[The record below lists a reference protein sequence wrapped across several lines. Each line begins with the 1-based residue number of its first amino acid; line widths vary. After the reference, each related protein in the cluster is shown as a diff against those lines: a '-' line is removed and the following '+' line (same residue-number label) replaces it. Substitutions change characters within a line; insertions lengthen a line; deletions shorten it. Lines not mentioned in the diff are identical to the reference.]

1 MMANRDIV
9 SEAVEQA
16 EAMKAA
22 AYENAKNVLVEA
34 MSTNLQAAVAEA
46 IDEKLDTEDVEISE
60 EVVAEETVEEGAH
73 DTDEMEDKDEMGH
86 MPEMEDE
93 DDDDEDDE
101 EVNIDIDIDA
111 DGDDDDEEDLDEVDL
126 DEVIEIVEDEDDM
139 DEIHGKDKEEM
150 AHMKKEIAK
159 DTDEVDMDEVDMD
172 EVDMDEVDMEDDED
186 VDEIKYEAAV
196 REVEKLRTENKRYA
210 KALKVLRT
218 RIEEVN
224 LFNARLAAATD
235 VMNQVTLTKEQK
247 ERVVE
252 HFDSCDTLDEVTR
265 MAGVL
270 KEAHETHTPSKNR
283 TQRPNVQ
290 SVISENN
297 KTEAPSGF
305 DRLAQLAGL

>member
-93 DDDDEDDE
+93 DDDDDDDE
-101 EVNIDIDIDA
+101 EVDIDIDIDA
-111 DGDDDDEEDLDEVDL
+111 DGDDEDEEELDEVDL

-139 DEIHGKDKEEM
+139 DEGMHGDKEEG
-150 AHMKKEIAK
+150 AHDA
-159 DTDEVDMDEVDMD
+159 DEGE
-172 EVDMDEVDMEDDED
+172 DMDEVDMEDDED
-186 VDEIKYEAAV
+186 MDEIGMKKKYESAV
-196 REVEKLRTENKRYA
+196 AEAEELRTENRRYA

-270 KEAHETHTPSKNR
+270 KEAHETHAPSKNR
-283 TQRPNVQ
+283 AQRPNVQ

>member
-46 IDEKLDTEDVEISE
+46 IDEKLDTEEVDISE

-86 MPEMEDE
+86 MDEMEDE
-93 DDDDEDDE
+93 DDDEDDE

-111 DGDDDDEEDLDEVDL
+111 DGDDDDDEEELDEVDL
-126 DEVIEIVEDEDDM
+126 DEVIEIVEDEDEM
-139 DEIHGKDKEEM
+139 DEGEHEDAEEG
-150 AHMKKEIAK
+150 E
-159 DTDEVDMDEVDMD
+159 
-172 EVDMDEVDMEDDED
+172 DMDEVDMEDDED
-186 VDEIKYEAAV
+186 MDELKYEAAV
-196 REVEKLRTENKRYA
+196 AEVEKLRTENKRYA

-252 HFDSCDTLDEVTR
+252 HFDSCDNLEEVTR

>member
-111 DGDDDDEEDLDEVDL
+111 DGDDDEEDLDEVDL

-139 DEIHGKDKEEM
+139 DEGMHGDKEEG
-150 AHMKKEIAK
+150 AHDA
-159 DTDEVDMDEVDMD
+159 DEGE
-172 EVDMDEVDMEDDED
+172 DMDEVDMEDDED
-186 VDEIKYEAAV
+186 MDEIGMKKKYESAV
-196 REVEKLRTENKRYA
+196 AEAEELRTENRRYA

>member
-93 DDDDEDDE
+93 DDDDDDDE
-101 EVNIDIDIDA
+101 EVDIDIDIDA
-111 DGDDDDEEDLDEVDL
+111 DGDDDDEEELDEVDL

-139 DEIHGKDKEEM
+139 EEGMHGDKEEG
-150 AHMKKEIAK
+150 AHDA
-159 DTDEVDMDEVDMD
+159 DEGE
-172 EVDMDEVDMEDDED
+172 DMDEVDMEDDED
-186 VDEIKYEAAV
+186 MDEIGMKKKYESAV
-196 REVEKLRTENKRYA
+196 AEAEELRTENRRYA

-270 KEAHETHTPSKNR
+270 KEAHETHAPSKNR
-283 TQRPNVQ
+283 AQRPNVQ

>member
-93 DDDDEDDE
+93 DDDDDDDE
-101 EVNIDIDIDA
+101 EVDIDIDIDA

-139 DEIHGKDKEEM
+139 DEGMHGDKEEG
-150 AHMKKEIAK
+150 AHDA
-159 DTDEVDMDEVDMD
+159 DEGE
-172 EVDMDEVDMEDDED
+172 DMDEVDMEDDED
-186 VDEIKYEAAV
+186 MDEIGMKKKYESAV
-196 REVEKLRTENKRYA
+196 AEAEELRTENRRYA

-270 KEAHETHTPSKNR
+270 KEAHETNAPSKNR
-283 TQRPNVQ
+283 AQRPNVQ

-297 KTEAPSGF
+297 KAEAPNSF

>member
-1 MMANRDIV
+1 MANRDIV

-93 DDDDEDDE
+93 DDDDDDDE
-101 EVNIDIDIDA
+101 EVDIDIAIAA
-111 DGDDDDEEDLDEVDL
+111 DGDDDDEEELDEVDL

-139 DEIHGKDKEEM
+139 DEGMHGDKEEG
-150 AHMKKEIAK
+150 AHDA
-159 DTDEVDMDEVDMD
+159 DEGE
-172 EVDMDEVDMEDDED
+172 DMDEVDMEDDED
-186 VDEIKYEAAV
+186 MDEIGMKKKYESAV
-196 REVEKLRTENKRYA
+196 AEAEELRTENRRYA

-270 KEAHETHTPSKNR
+270 KEAHETHAPSKNR
-283 TQRPNVQ
+283 AQRPNVQ

>member
-1 MMANRDIV
+1 MANRDIV

-93 DDDDEDDE
+93 DDDDDDDE
-101 EVNIDIDIDA
+101 EVDIDIDIDA

-139 DEIHGKDKEEM
+139 DEGMHGDKEEG
-150 AHMKKEIAK
+150 AHDA
-159 DTDEVDMDEVDMD
+159 DEGE
-172 EVDMDEVDMEDDED
+172 DMDEVDMEDDED
-186 VDEIKYEAAV
+186 MDEIGMKKKYESAV
-196 REVEKLRTENKRYA
+196 AEAEELRTENRRYA

-270 KEAHETHTPSKNR
+270 KEAHETHAPSNNR
-283 TQRPNVQ
+283 AQRPNVQ
-290 SVISENN
+290 CVISENN

>member
-111 DGDDDDEEDLDEVDL
+111 DGDDDDEEELDEVDL

-139 DEIHGKDKEEM
+139 EEGMHGDKEEG
-150 AHMKKEIAK
+150 AHDA
-159 DTDEVDMDEVDMD
+159 DEGE
-172 EVDMDEVDMEDDED
+172 DMDEVDMEDDED
-186 VDEIKYEAAV
+186 MDEIGMKKKYESAV
-196 REVEKLRTENKRYA
+196 AEAEELRTENRRYA

>member
-1 MMANRDIV
+1 MANRDIV

-111 DGDDDDEEDLDEVDL
+111 DGDDDEEDLDEVDL

-139 DEIHGKDKEEM
+139 EEGMHGDKEEGM
-150 AHMKKEIAK
+150 HGDKEEGAHDADEGEDVDEI
-159 DTDEVDMDEVDMD
+159 
-172 EVDMDEVDMEDDED
+172 DMEDDED
-186 VDEIKYEAAV
+186 VEEIGKMYREAVA
-196 REVEKLRTENKRYA
+196 EVKSLRTENKRYA

-270 KEAHETHTPSKNR
+270 KEAHETNAPSKNR
-283 TQRPNVQ
+283 AQRPNVQ

-297 KTEAPSGF
+297 KTEAPNSF

>member
-1 MMANRDIV
+1 MANRDIV

-93 DDDDEDDE
+93 DDDDDDDE
-101 EVNIDIDIDA
+101 EVDIDIDIDA
-111 DGDDDDEEDLDEVDL
+111 DGDDDEEDLDEVDL

-139 DEIHGKDKEEM
+139 DEGMHGDKEEG
-150 AHMKKEIAK
+150 AHDA
-159 DTDEVDMDEVDMD
+159 DEGE
-172 EVDMDEVDMEDDED
+172 DMDEVDMEDDED
-186 VDEIKYEAAV
+186 MDEIGMKKKYESAV
-196 REVEKLRTENKRYA
+196 AEAEELRTENRRYA

-270 KEAHETHTPSKNR
+270 KEAHETSAPSKNR
-283 TQRPNVQ
+283 AQRPNVQ

>member
-111 DGDDDDEEDLDEVDL
+111 DGDDDEEDLDEVDL
-126 DEVIEIVEDEDDM
+126 DEVIEIVDDEDDM
-139 DEIHGKDKEEM
+139 EEGMHGDKEEG
-150 AHMKKEIAK
+150 AHDA
-159 DTDEVDMDEVDMD
+159 DEMEDMDEVDMD
-172 EVDMDEVDMEDDED
+172 DDED
-186 VDEIKYEAAV
+186 VEEIGKMYKEAVA
-196 REVEKLRTENKRYA
+196 EVQTLRTENKRYA

-270 KEAHETHTPSKNR
+270 KEAHETNAPSKNR
-283 TQRPNVQ
+283 AQRPNVQ

-297 KTEAPSGF
+297 KTEAPNSF

>member
-93 DDDDEDDE
+93 DDDDDDDE
-101 EVNIDIDIDA
+101 EVDIDIDIDA
-111 DGDDDDEEDLDEVDL
+111 DGDDDDEEELDEVDL

-139 DEIHGKDKEEM
+139 DEGMHGDKEEG
-150 AHMKKEIAK
+150 AHDA
-159 DTDEVDMDEVDMD
+159 DEGE
-172 EVDMDEVDMEDDED
+172 DMDEVDMEDDED
-186 VDEIKYEAAV
+186 MDEIGMKKKYESAV
-196 REVEKLRTENKRYA
+196 AEAEELRTENRRYA

-270 KEAHETHTPSKNR
+270 KEAHETSAPSKNR
-283 TQRPNVQ
+283 AARPNVQ

>member
-1 MMANRDIV
+1 MANRDIV

-16 EAMKAA
+16 EAMKQA

-73 DTDEMEDKDEMGH
+73 DTDEMEDKDEMAH
-86 MPEMEDE
+86 MDELEDE
-93 DDDDEDDE
+93 DDDDDDE
-101 EVNIDIDIDA
+101 EVDIDIDIDA
-111 DGDDDDEEDLDEVDL
+111 DGDDDDDEDEEELDEVDL
-126 DEVIEIVEDEDDM
+126 DEVIEIVEDED
-139 DEIHGKDKEEM
+139 
-150 AHMKKEIAK
+150 
-159 DTDEVDMDEVDMD
+159 EVDEGEHEDADEGEDLD
-172 EVDMDEVDMEDDED
+172 EEDDED
-186 VDEIKYEAAV
+186 VEEIGKMYKEAVA
-196 REVEKLRTENKRYA
+196 EVESLRTENKRYA

-270 KEAHETHTPSKNR
+270 KEAHETTAPSKNR

-290 SVISENN
+290 SVISEN
-297 KTEAPSGF
+297 KTEAPGGF

>member
-1 MMANRDIV
+1 MANRDIV

-139 DEIHGKDKEEM
+139 DEGMHGDKEEG
-150 AHMKKEIAK
+150 AHDADEMK
-159 DTDEVDMDEVDMD
+159 DMDDD
-172 EVDMDEVDMEDDED
+172 EDMDEVDMEDDED
-186 VDEIKYEAAV
+186 MDEIGMKKKYESAV
-196 REVEKLRTENKRYA
+196 AEAEELRTENRRYA

-270 KEAHETHTPSKNR
+270 KEAHETHAPSKNR
-283 TQRPNVQ
+283 AQRPNVQ

>member
-1 MMANRDIV
+1 MANRDIV

-93 DDDDEDDE
+93 DDDDDDDE
-101 EVNIDIDIDA
+101 EVDIDIDIDA
-111 DGDDDDEEDLDEVDL
+111 DGDDDDEEGLDEVDL

-139 DEIHGKDKEEM
+139 DEGMHGDKEEG
-150 AHMKKEIAK
+150 AHDA
-159 DTDEVDMDEVDMD
+159 DEGE
-172 EVDMDEVDMEDDED
+172 DMDEVDMEDDED
-186 VDEIKYEAAV
+186 MDEIGMKKKYESAV
-196 REVEKLRTENKRYA
+196 AEAEELRTENRRYA

-270 KEAHETHTPSKNR
+270 KEAHETHAPSKNR
-283 TQRPNVQ
+283 AQRPNVQ

>member
-111 DGDDDDEEDLDEVDL
+111 DGDDDDEEELDEVDL

-139 DEIHGKDKEEM
+139 DEGMHGDKEEG
-150 AHMKKEIAK
+150 AHDA
-159 DTDEVDMDEVDMD
+159 DEGE
-172 EVDMDEVDMEDDED
+172 DMDEVDMEDDED
-186 VDEIKYEAAV
+186 MDEIGMKKKYESAV
-196 REVEKLRTENKRYA
+196 AEAEELRTENRRYA

-270 KEAHETHTPSKNR
+270 KEAHETHAPSKNR
-283 TQRPNVQ
+283 AQRPNVQ

>member
-1 MMANRDIV
+1 MANRDIV

-16 EAMKAA
+16 EAMKQA

-73 DTDEMEDKDEMGH
+73 DTDEMEDKDEMAH
-86 MPEMEDE
+86 MDELEDE
-93 DDDDEDDE
+93 DDDDDDE
-101 EVNIDIDIDA
+101 EVDIDIDIDA
-111 DGDDDDEEDLDEVDL
+111 DGDDDDDEDEEELDEVDL
-126 DEVIEIVEDEDDM
+126 DEVIEIVEDEDEMDEGEHEDAEEGEDM
-139 DEIHGKDKEEM
+139 DE
-150 AHMKKEIAK
+150 
-159 DTDEVDMDEVDMD
+159 
-172 EVDMDEVDMEDDED
+172 EDDED
-186 VDEIKYEAAV
+186 VEEIGKMYKEAVA
-196 REVEKLRTENKRYA
+196 EVESLRTENKRYA

-270 KEAHETHTPSKNR
+270 KEAHETTTPSKNR

-290 SVISENN
+290 SVISEN
-297 KTEAPSGF
+297 KTEAPGGF

>member
-1 MMANRDIV
+1 MANRDIV

-111 DGDDDDEEDLDEVDL
+111 DGDDDEEDLDEVDL

-139 DEIHGKDKEEM
+139 EEGMHGDKEEG
-150 AHMKKEIAK
+150 AHDA
-159 DTDEVDMDEVDMD
+159 DEGEDME
-172 EVDMDEVDMEDDED
+172 EVDMEDDED
-186 VDEIKYEAAV
+186 VEEIGKMYKEAVA
-196 REVEKLRTENKRYA
+196 EVETLRTENKRYA

-270 KEAHETHTPSKNR
+270 KEAHETNAPSKNR
-283 TQRPNVQ
+283 AQRPNVQ

-297 KTEAPSGF
+297 KTEAPNSF

>member
-111 DGDDDDEEDLDEVDL
+111 DGDDDEEDLDEVDL

-139 DEIHGKDKEEM
+139 DEGMHGDKEEG
-150 AHMKKEIAK
+150 AHDA
-159 DTDEVDMDEVDMD
+159 DEGE
-172 EVDMDEVDMEDDED
+172 DMDEVDMEDDED
-186 VDEIKYEAAV
+186 MDEIGMKKKYESAV
-196 REVEKLRTENKRYA
+196 AEAEELRTENRRYA

-270 KEAHETHTPSKNR
+270 KEAHETNAPSKNR
-283 TQRPNVQ
+283 AQRPNVQ

-297 KTEAPSGF
+297 KAEAPNSF

>member
-111 DGDDDDEEDLDEVDL
+111 DGDDDDEEELDEVDL

-139 DEIHGKDKEEM
+139 DEGMHGDKEEG
-150 AHMKKEIAK
+150 AHDA
-159 DTDEVDMDEVDMD
+159 DEGE
-172 EVDMDEVDMEDDED
+172 DMDEVDMEDDED
-186 VDEIKYEAAV
+186 MDEIGMKKKYESAV
-196 REVEKLRTENKRYA
+196 AEAEELRTENRRYA

-270 KEAHETHTPSKNR
+270 KEAHETSAPSKNR
-283 TQRPNVQ
+283 AQRPNVQ

-305 DRLAQLAGL
+305 DSLAQLAGL

>member
-111 DGDDDDEEDLDEVDL
+111 DGDDDDEEEL

-139 DEIHGKDKEEM
+139 DEGMHGDKEEG
-150 AHMKKEIAK
+150 AHDA
-159 DTDEVDMDEVDMD
+159 DEGE
-172 EVDMDEVDMEDDED
+172 DMDEVDMEDDED
-186 VDEIKYEAAV
+186 MDEIGMKKKYESAV
-196 REVEKLRTENKRYA
+196 AEAEELRTENRRYA

-270 KEAHETHTPSKNR
+270 KEAHETHAPSKNR
-283 TQRPNVQ
+283 AQRPNVQ

>member
-1 MMANRDIV
+1 MANRDIV

-16 EAMKAA
+16 EAMKQA

-93 DDDDEDDE
+93 DDDDDDDE
-101 EVNIDIDIDA
+101 EVDIDIDIDA
-111 DGDDDDEEDLDEVDL
+111 DGDDDDEEELDEVDL

-139 DEIHGKDKEEM
+139 DEGMHGDKEEG
-150 AHMKKEIAK
+150 AHDA
-159 DTDEVDMDEVDMD
+159 DEGE
-172 EVDMDEVDMEDDED
+172 DMDEVDMEDDED
-186 VDEIKYEAAV
+186 MDEIGMKKKYESAV
-196 REVEKLRTENKRYA
+196 AEAEELRTENRRYA

>member
-1 MMANRDIV
+1 MANRDIV

-93 DDDDEDDE
+93 DDDDDDDE
-101 EVNIDIDIDA
+101 EVDIDIDIDA
-111 DGDDDDEEDLDEVDL
+111 DGDDDDEEELDEVDL

-139 DEIHGKDKEEM
+139 DEGMHGDKEEG
-150 AHMKKEIAK
+150 AHDA
-159 DTDEVDMDEVDMD
+159 DEGE
-172 EVDMDEVDMEDDED
+172 DMDEVDMEDDED
-186 VDEIKYEAAV
+186 MDEIGMKKKYESAV
-196 REVEKLRTENKRYA
+196 AEAEELRTENRRYA

-270 KEAHETHTPSKNR
+270 KEAHETSAPSKNR
-283 TQRPNVQ
+283 AARPNVQ

>member
-1 MMANRDIV
+1 MANRDIV

-22 AYENAKNVLVEA
+22 AYENAKSVLVEA
-34 MSTNLQAAVAEA
+34 MSTNLQAAVATA
-46 IDEKLDTEDVEISE
+46 IDEKLDTEDLEISE
-60 EVVAEETVEEGAH
+60 DVVAEDTVEEGAH
-73 DTDEMEDKDEMGH
+73 DTDEMEDKEEMGH
-86 MPEMEDE
+86 MDELEDEDE
-93 DDDDEDDE
+93 DDDDE

-139 DEIHGKDKEEM
+139 EEGMHGDKEEG
-150 AHMKKEIAK
+150 AHDADEGEDVDEI
-159 DTDEVDMDEVDMD
+159 
-172 EVDMDEVDMEDDED
+172 DMEDDED
-186 VDEIKYEAAV
+186 VEEIGKMYREAVA
-196 REVEKLRTENKRYA
+196 EVKSLRTENKRYA

-270 KEAHETHTPSKNR
+270 KEAHETSVPSKNR
-283 TQRPNVQ
+283 AQRPNVQ

>member
-111 DGDDDDEEDLDEVDL
+111 DGDDDEEDLDEVDL

-139 DEIHGKDKEEM
+139 EEGMHGDKEEG
-150 AHMKKEIAK
+150 AHDA
-159 DTDEVDMDEVDMD
+159 DEGEDME
-172 EVDMDEVDMEDDED
+172 EVDMEDDED
-186 VDEIKYEAAV
+186 VEEIGKMYKEAVA
-196 REVEKLRTENKRYA
+196 EVETLRTENKRYA

-270 KEAHETHTPSKNR
+270 KEAHETNAPSKNR
-283 TQRPNVQ
+283 AQRPNVQ

-297 KTEAPSGF
+297 KTEAPNSF

>member
-139 DEIHGKDKEEM
+139 DEGMHGDKEEG
-150 AHMKKEIAK
+150 AHDA
-159 DTDEVDMDEVDMD
+159 DEGE
-172 EVDMDEVDMEDDED
+172 DMDEVDMEDDED
-186 VDEIKYEAAV
+186 MDEIGMKKKYESAV
-196 REVEKLRTENKRYA
+196 AEAEELRTENKRYA

-270 KEAHETHTPSKNR
+270 KEAHEGSVSSKNR
-283 TQRPNVQ
+283 TARPNVQ

>member
-93 DDDDEDDE
+93 EDDDDDDE
-101 EVNIDIDIDA
+101 EVDIDIDIDA
-111 DGDDDDEEDLDEVDL
+111 DGDDDDEEELDEVDL

-139 DEIHGKDKEEM
+139 DEGMHGDKEEG
-150 AHMKKEIAK
+150 AHDA
-159 DTDEVDMDEVDMD
+159 DEGE
-172 EVDMDEVDMEDDED
+172 DMDEVDMEDDED
-186 VDEIKYEAAV
+186 MDEIGMKKKYESAV
-196 REVEKLRTENKRYA
+196 AEAEELRTENRRYA

-270 KEAHETHTPSKNR
+270 KEAHETSAPSKNR
-283 TQRPNVQ
+283 AARPNVQ

>member
-139 DEIHGKDKEEM
+139 DEGMHGDKEEG
-150 AHMKKEIAK
+150 AHDA
-159 DTDEVDMDEVDMD
+159 DEGE
-172 EVDMDEVDMEDDED
+172 DMDEVDMEDDED
-186 VDEIKYEAAV
+186 MDEIGMKKKYESAV
-196 REVEKLRTENKRYA
+196 AEAEELRTENRRYA

-270 KEAHETHTPSKNR
+270 KEAHETHAPSKNR
-283 TQRPNVQ
+283 AQRPNVQ

>member
-60 EVVAEETVEEGAH
+60 EVVAEDTVEEGAH

-86 MPEMEDE
+86 MDELE
-93 DDDDEDDE
+93 DDD
-101 EVNIDIDIDA
+101 
-111 DGDDDDEEDLDEVDL
+111 DDDDEEEVDIDINIDADDDDDDEEELDEVDL

-139 DEIHGKDKEEM
+139 DEGMHGDKEEG
-150 AHMKKEIAK
+150 AHDADEMK
-159 DTDEVDMDEVDMD
+159 DMDDD
-172 EVDMDEVDMEDDED
+172 EDMDEVDMEDDED

-196 REVEKLRTENKRYA
+196 KEIEELRTENRRYA

-305 DRLAQLAGL
+305 DRLTQLAGL

>member
-139 DEIHGKDKEEM
+139 DEGMHGDKEEG
-150 AHMKKEIAK
+150 AHDA
-159 DTDEVDMDEVDMD
+159 DEGE
-172 EVDMDEVDMEDDED
+172 DMDEVDMEDDED
-186 VDEIKYEAAV
+186 MDEIGMKKKYESAV
-196 REVEKLRTENKRYA
+196 AEAEELRTENRRYA

-270 KEAHETHTPSKNR
+270 KEAHETNAPSKNR
-283 TQRPNVQ
+283 AQRPNVQ

>member
-1 MMANRDIV
+1 MANRDIV

-16 EAMKAA
+16 EAMKQA

-73 DTDEMEDKDEMGH
+73 DTDEMEDKDEMAH
-86 MPEMEDE
+86 MDELEDE
-93 DDDDEDDE
+93 DDDDDDE
-101 EVNIDIDIDA
+101 EVDIDIDIDA
-111 DGDDDDEEDLDEVDL
+111 DGDDDDDEDEEELDEVDL
-126 DEVIEIVEDEDDM
+126 DEVIEIVEDEDEM
-139 DEIHGKDKEEM
+139 DEGEHED
-150 AHMKKEIAK
+150 A
-159 DTDEVDMDEVDMD
+159 DEGE
-172 EVDMDEVDMEDDED
+172 DMDEVDMEDDED
-186 VDEIKYEAAV
+186 VEEIGKMYKEAVA
-196 REVEKLRTENKRYA
+196 EVESLRTENKRYA

-270 KEAHETHTPSKNR
+270 KEAHETTTPSKNR

-290 SVISENN
+290 SVISEN
-297 KTEAPSGF
+297 KTEAPGGF

>member
-93 DDDDEDDE
+93 DDDDDDDE
-101 EVNIDIDIDA
+101 EVDIDIDIDA
-111 DGDDDDEEDLDEVDL
+111 DGDDDDEEELDEVDL

-139 DEIHGKDKEEM
+139 DEGMHGDKEEG
-150 AHMKKEIAK
+150 AHDA
-159 DTDEVDMDEVDMD
+159 DEGE
-172 EVDMDEVDMEDDED
+172 DMDEVDMEDDED
-186 VDEIKYEAAV
+186 MDEIGMKKKYESAV
-196 REVEKLRTENKRYA
+196 AEAEELRTENRRYA

-270 KEAHETHTPSKNR
+270 KEAHETNAPSKNR
-283 TQRPNVQ
+283 AQRPNVQ

-297 KTEAPSGF
+297 KAEAPNSF

>member
-111 DGDDDDEEDLDEVDL
+111 DGDEDDEEDLDEVDL

-139 DEIHGKDKEEM
+139 DEGMHGDKEEG
-150 AHMKKEIAK
+150 AHDA
-159 DTDEVDMDEVDMD
+159 DEGE
-172 EVDMDEVDMEDDED
+172 DMDEVDMEDDED
-186 VDEIKYEAAV
+186 MDEIGMKKKYESAV
-196 REVEKLRTENKRYA
+196 AEAEELRTENRRYA

-270 KEAHETHTPSKNR
+270 KEAHETHAPSKNR
-283 TQRPNVQ
+283 AQRPNVQ

>member
-93 DDDDEDDE
+93 DDDDDDDDE
-101 EVNIDIDIDA
+101 EVDIDIDIDA

-139 DEIHGKDKEEM
+139 DEGMHGDKEEG
-150 AHMKKEIAK
+150 AHDA
-159 DTDEVDMDEVDMD
+159 DEGE
-172 EVDMDEVDMEDDED
+172 DMDEVDMEDDED
-186 VDEIKYEAAV
+186 MDEIGMKKKYESAV
-196 REVEKLRTENKRYA
+196 AEAEELRTENRRYA

-270 KEAHETHTPSKNR
+270 KEAHETHAPSKNR
-283 TQRPNVQ
+283 AQRPNVQ

>member
-1 MMANRDIV
+1 MANRDIV

-16 EAMKAA
+16 EAMKQA

-73 DTDEMEDKDEMGH
+73 DTDEMEDKDEMAH
-86 MPEMEDE
+86 MDELEDE
-93 DDDDEDDE
+93 DDDDDDE
-101 EVNIDIDIDA
+101 EVDIDIDIDA

-139 DEIHGKDKEEM
+139 DEGMHGDKEEG
-150 AHMKKEIAK
+150 AHDA
-159 DTDEVDMDEVDMD
+159 DEGEDMDEVDL
-172 EVDMDEVDMEDDED
+172 EDDED
-186 VDEIKYEAAV
+186 VEEIGKMYKEAVA
-196 REVEKLRTENKRYA
+196 EVESLRTENKRYA

-270 KEAHETHTPSKNR
+270 KEAHETTAPSKNR

-290 SVISENN
+290 SVISEN
-297 KTEAPSGF
+297 KTEAPGGF

>member
-1 MMANRDIV
+1 MANRDIV

-22 AYENAKNVLVEA
+22 AYENAKSVLVEA
-34 MSTNLQAAVAEA
+34 MSTNLQAAVATA
-46 IDEKLDTEDVEISE
+46 IDEKLDTEDLEISE
-60 EVVAEETVEEGAH
+60 DVVAEDTVEEGAH
-73 DTDEMEDKDEMGH
+73 DTDEMEDKEEMGH
-86 MPEMEDE
+86 MDELEDE
-93 DDDDEDDE
+93 DDEDDE

-139 DEIHGKDKEEM
+139 EEGMHGDKEEG
-150 AHMKKEIAK
+150 AHDA
-159 DTDEVDMDEVDMD
+159 DEGE
-172 EVDMDEVDMEDDED
+172 DMDEVDMEDDED
-186 VDEIKYEAAV
+186 MDEIGMKKKYESAV
-196 REVEKLRTENKRYA
+196 AEAEELRTENRRYA

-270 KEAHETHTPSKNR
+270 KEAHETNAPSKNR
-283 TQRPNVQ
+283 AQRPNVQ

-297 KTEAPSGF
+297 KTEAPNSF

>member
-46 IDEKLDTEDVEISE
+46 IDEKLDTEEVDISE

-139 DEIHGKDKEEM
+139 EEGMHGDKEEG
-150 AHMKKEIAK
+150 AHDADEMK
-159 DTDEVDMDEVDMD
+159 DMDDDEDMDEI
-172 EVDMDEVDMEDDED
+172 DMEDDED
-186 VDEIKYEAAV
+186 VEEIGKMYKEAVA
-196 REVEKLRTENKRYA
+196 EVKSLRTENKRYA

-270 KEAHETHTPSKNR
+270 KEAHEGSAPSKNR
-283 TQRPNVQ
+283 TSRPNVQ

-297 KTEAPSGF
+297 KTEAPSSF